1 MQKTFTKIFATAF
14 AAFSFAAAD
23 AQTVLWPVATDTNTV
38 NASQFKGAASV
49 RRDSNQTNFWGWTTK
64 GLTAANPQAVDS
76 AIWAWSQNGWARG
89 GAYADTNSNPALNT
103 QRITS
108 PSLANGAVIFNS
120 DFLDNRGDASGATV
134 GPAPAPHSG
143 ELISPRMNLTGQTG
157 MILKFNQYYRRFMSK
172 AWVTWSEDGGATWK
186 TPIAV
191 NSEITTNNATAR
203 TSVLNV
209 PLVGSVGTANFR
221 VKFIYDG
228 TDTSNPNGAGYYFWI
243 VDDVQITSG
252 GADIEVSFTAA
263 PPSIFTPKPQV
274 EPFSFLADV
283 ANIGTQPAAAVSL
296 NVKITDPT
304 GATVYNQ
311 SSSYGTMNA
320 GTKVEN
326 RILPA
331 WNVNPATAPV
341 GVYRIVYR
349 VSTTTTDY
357 NPANDSVVYNYVVS
371 DTSTMAALNPTTP
384 APPAA
389 RANEFL
395 TTYTK
400 ELGSITLTRPS
411 AAFWAAGE
419 AHSWRTGN
427 IFQINNAGNR
437 NTITHIVARVSNPV
451 ASTATAGIGGQTIS
465 ARLYRWVDANND
477 TTIQASERTLLAGAD
492 TTFDAAFP
500 AGSIWLSLRLRDIN
514 TDGWFYTRDT
524 GRYLA
529 MIEYTTSSTTKDCN
543 IAFNNTL
550 NYNAQVF
557 LSDSLRRSR
566 YVSVLGKGTDDA
578 WDPVTFTP
586 GFLFVPVVRM
596 RMLPFRVNTNEVLPT
611 EQRFEV
617 YPNPAN
623 TNLTLAVNFEKAAE
637 SIAVRILDITGKEVR
652 YMQFDNVQKEN
663 YTLNVSDLANGTY
676 MLQVITEQ
684 GARAK
689 KFVVQH

>member
-14 AAFSFAAAD
+14 AALSFAAAD
-23 AQTVLWPVATDTNTV
+23 AQTVLWPVAADTFTV
-38 NASQFKGAASV
+38 NASQFKGMVSV
-49 RRDSNQTNFWGWTTK
+49 RRDSNQTTFWGWTTK
-64 GLTAANPQAVDS
+64 GLTAANPQRADS
-76 AIWAWSQNGWARG
+76 AVWAWSPDGSPLG
-89 GAYADTNSNPALNT
+89 GAYATGLTP
-103 QRITS
+103 IVS
-108 PSLANGAVIFNS
+108 PTVANGSVIFNS
-120 DFLDNRGDASGATV
+120 DFLDNRGSTTGAGA

-143 ELISPRMNLTGQTG
+143 ELISPRMNLAGQTG
-157 MILKFNQYYRRFMSK
+157 VILKFNQYYRKFASK
-172 AWVTWSEDGGATWK
+172 AWVTWSEDGGVTWK
-186 TPIAV
+186 PRIEVNAAVAV
-191 NSEITTNNATAR
+191 NAATPNA
-203 TSVLNV
+203 SVLNI

-228 TDTSNPNGAGYYFWI
+228 TDTSNPNGSGYYFWI
-243 VDDVQITSG
+243 VDDVQVTSG
-252 GADIEVSFTAA
+252 GADVEVSFTAA

-274 EPFSFLADV
+274 EPFAFLADV
-283 ANIGTQPAAAVSL
+283 ASIGTQPAANVTL
-296 NVKITDPT
+296 NVKVTGPT
-304 GATVYNQ
+304 SNVLYDQ
-311 SSSYGTMNA
+311 SLSYGTMN
-320 GTKVEN
+320 GGVKVEN

-331 WNVNPATAPV
+331 WNISPATAAV

-371 DTSTMAALNPTTP
+371 DTSAMAVLNPTTP

-400 ELGSITLTRPS
+400 ELGSISLTRPS

-427 IFQINNAGNR
+427 IFQINEGNR
-437 NTITHIVARVSNPV
+437 STITHIVARVSNPV
-451 ASTATAGIGGQTIS
+451 ASSATAGIGGQTIS

-492 TTFDAAFP
+492 TTFDAALP
-500 AGSIWLSLRLRDIN
+500 AGSMWLSLRLRDIN
-514 TDGWFYTRDT
+514 TDGWFFPRDT

-543 IAFNNTL
+543 IAFNNTI
-550 NYNAQVF
+550 NYNARVF
-557 LSDSLRRSR
+557 LADSLRRSR

-586 GFLFVPVVRM
+586 GYLLVPVVRM

-617 YPNPAN
+617 YPNPA
-623 TNLTLAVNFEKAAE
+623 TANLTLAVNFEKAAE
-637 SIAVRILDITGKEVR
+637 SIAVRILDITGREVR
-652 YMQFDNVQKEN
+652 FMQFDNVQKDN

-676 MLQVITEQ
+676 MLQIVTEQ